1 MEDSNADVSDPSM
14 TSFCTLFKLKRIA
27 KEPTCYKNPEN
38 PSCIDLFLTN
48 CPRSFQNTCLY
59 ETGLSDFHKLVVTIL
74 RTSFEPLPPKIIKY
88 RNYKNFDEDEFRFLF
103 KKRLND
109 FNTDDITVDI
119 FKMTFLNVLNKF
131 APLKKK
137 YLRANHSRFVNK
149 ELNKAI
155 MQRSRLRNAY
165 LKDRTRAARIAYK
178 KQRNVCVSILRK
190 SKKCYYENLD
200 TKNITDN
207 KKFWG
212 TVKPLFSNK
221 VRSNTYITLNEDEKL
236 IKNEYQIANIFNTFF
251 IEIVPNLGTK
261 VDERYLCDASNIS
274 DPIEKAIQKYKNH
287 PSISI
292 IKKMVSTVDKNN
304 KFSFEP
310 ITADDISQQIKRLD
324 INKATQESDIPTKL
338 VKRFDNLIVD
348 YLQENFNN
356 CLKKGT
362 FPKDFQKAAVHPTHK
377 KDCKTEKSNYRPI
390 SILPNLSKI
399 CEQLLY
405 EQMCTCF
412 TNFSPHYQYD
422 FRKEHSA
429 QH

>member
-1 MEDSNADVSDPSM
+1 M
-14 TSFCTLFKLKRIA
+14 

-38 PSCIDLFLTN
+38 PNCIDLFLTN
-48 CPRSFQNTCLY
+48 WPRSFHNTCLY

-109 FNTDDITVDI
+109 FNADDITVDI
-119 FKMTFLNVLNKF
+119 FKMTFLNVLNEF

-137 YLRANHSRFVNK
+137 YLRANHSCFVNK
-149 ELNKAI
+149 ELNKVN
-155 MQRSRLRNAY
+155 MQRSRLRNTY
-165 LKDRTRAARIAYK
+165 LKDRTRAAPIAYK
-178 KQRNVCVSILRK
+178 KQRNACVRLQRI
-190 SKKCYYENLD
+190 SKKYYHENLD

-362 FPKDFQKAAVHPTHK
+362 FPKDFKKAVVHSTHK
-377 KDCKTEKSNYRPI
+377 KD
-390 SILPNLSKI
+390 
-399 CEQLLY
+399 
-405 EQMCTCF
+405 
-412 TNFSPHYQYD
+412 
-422 FRKEHSA
+422 
-429 QH
+429 